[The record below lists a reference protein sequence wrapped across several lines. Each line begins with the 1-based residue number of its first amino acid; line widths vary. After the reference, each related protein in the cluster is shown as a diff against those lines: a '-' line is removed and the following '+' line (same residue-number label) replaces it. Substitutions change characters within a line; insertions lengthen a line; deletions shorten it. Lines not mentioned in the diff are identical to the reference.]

1 MMRLIRFACLSL
13 VLAAGLSLSAC
24 EPPQRVAT
32 PQAPPPAAPGTPVPY
47 KIGKPYKVEGI
58 WYYPKPDYNYR
69 ESGIASWYGPGFHG
83 RPTANG
89 EIFDQNA
96 LTAAHR
102 TLPLPSMVQVT
113 NLDNGRSI
121 KVRVNDRGPFSN
133 GRIIDLSRRAAD
145 LLGFRRHGTAKVR
158 VEILDAESRQ
168 LAAIGLGEE
177 AARLAPDSAPM
188 VPVTAAP
195 LSTQTSTAGP
205 DAPTAAPALDLGS
218 SATSAEIK
226 PTSPSPQSPAVPAEV
241 IGTQTAGLPQPD
253 PGPLRPK
260 LAEPVPD
267 GVVTQMP
274 LRPARIFVQAGSFSK
289 IVNADRL
296 RARLS
301 SLGPAQIAR
310 VMVEKRRFYRVRFG
324 PMVSVNEADRLLA
337 ILFKKG
343 HRDARVVV
351 D

>member
-1 MMRLIRFACLSL
+1 MMRLIRLTCLAP
-13 VLAAGLSLSAC
+13 VLAAGLILSAC
-24 EPPQRVAT
+24 EPPQRVAA
-32 PQAPPPAAPGTPVPY
+32 PRAPPARPVKAVPY

-58 WYYPKPDYNYR
+58 WYYPKADYDYR
-69 ESGIASWYGPGFHG
+69 ETGIASWYGPGFHG
-83 RPTANG
+83 KPTANG

-96 LTAAHR
+96 LTGAHR
-102 TLPLPSMVQVT
+102 TLPLPSMVRVT

-121 KVRVNDRGPFSN
+121 KVRINDRGPFSN

-158 VEILDAESRQ
+158 VEILDTESRR
-168 LAAIGLGEE
+168 LATIGLREE
-177 AARLAPDSAPM
+177 AARLAPDAVPM

-195 LSTQTSTAGP
+195 LSTQPGIAGP
-205 DAPTAAPALDLGS
+205 DAPAPALDLGS
-218 SATSAEIK
+218 PAASAEIE
-226 PTSPSPQSPAVPAEV
+226 PASPSPQSPAAPAEA

-253 PGPLRPK
+253 PGPRRPK
-260 LAEPVPD
+260 LAAPVAD
-267 GVVTQMP
+267 GMVTQMAV
-274 LRPARIFVQAGSFSK
+274 RPTQIFVQAGSFSQ

-301 SLGPAQIAR
+301 SLGPAKIAR
-310 VMVEKRRFYRVRFG
+310 VLVENQRFYRVRFG
-324 PMVSVNEADRLLA
+324 PMVSVDEADRLLA
-337 ILFKKG
+337 VLFKKG